1 MTMKRWIVVTVITM
15 VLAWVSASYGAMKV
29 FVSIPP
35 QKWLV
40 EAVGG
45 ELVSVELLVRAGQ
58 DPHTFEPRPKQVAAL
73 SRAKVWYTLGMEFE
87 KRLQEKVQA
96 VAPGLTVID
105 MSREVEKVVMVED
118 GHEHGGHDS
127 SGHDAH
133 GEEPLDPHVW
143 LSPVN
148 LQIMSRTVAET
159 LAAGDPANGEEY
171 RRKQM
176 VVEAQLETLNQK
188 LLEMLKPYRGA
199 SFFVFHP
206 SFGYFGNAYGL
217 VQEPVELEGKSPGPR
232 QLSALIAKAKA
243 QQVKVIFVQPQFDPK
258 AAQAVAAAIG
268 GSVVPLDSLAE
279 DVPANLQVMATKIE
293 DALKK

>member
-1 MTMKRWIVVTVITM
+1 MKRWMAVAVMMM
-15 VLAWVSASYGAMKV
+15 VLNCVTESYGAMTV

-45 ELVSVELLVRAGQ
+45 ELVSVELLVPAGQ
-58 DPHTFEPRPKQVAAL
+58 DPHTFEPRPKQVTAL
-73 SRAKVWYTLGMEFE
+73 SRAKIWYTLGMEFE
-87 KRLQEKVQA
+87 KRLQGKVQA
-96 VAPGLTVID
+96 VAPALTVID
-105 MSREVEKVVMVED
+105 MSREVAKIPMVED
-118 GHEHGGHDS
+118 EHDHGAQKGLVHEDHGDVPS
-127 SGHDAH
+127 
-133 GEEPLDPHVW
+133 DPHVW

-148 LQIMSRTVAET
+148 LQIMSRTVAGT

-171 RRKQM
+171 WRNQRA
-176 VVEAQLETLNQK
+176 VEDQLAALNQQ
-188 LLEMLKPYRGA
+188 LQEMLQPYRGA

-206 SFGYFGNAYGL
+206 TFGYFGNAYGL
-217 VQEPVELEGKSPGPR
+217 IQEPVEVEGKSPGPR
-232 QLSALIAKAKA
+232 QLAALIAKAKA

-258 AAQAVAAAIG
+258 AAQAVASAIG

-279 DVPANLQVMATKIE
+279 DVPANLLVMATKIE